1 MKLLG
6 EALRNLFRR
15 PFTQKYPKVKPEVP
29 DRLRGKL
36 EHDKVK
42 CIYCGL
48 CEKQCPSDAITVDV
62 KNKIWTHDLGKCL
75 FCAQCEEVCHEMP
88 KRDAIILTPEYELAE
103 YKKHKFY
110 RHTRH
115 TAHDHK
121 EKEKKESD

>member
-15 PFTQKYPKVKPEVP
+15 SFTQKYPKVKPEVP

-36 EHDKVK
+36 EHDKDR

-48 CEKQCPSDAITVDV
+48 CEKQCPSAAITVDI

-75 FCAQCEEVCHEMP
+75 FCAQCEEVCHEIP
-88 KRDAIILTPEYELAE
+88 KKDAIRMTPDFELAE
-103 YKKHKFY
+103 YHKNKFFSHH
-110 RHTRH
+110 RRPGTPG
-115 TAHDHK
+115 
-121 EKEKKESD
+121 S